1 MVRVFYEPPPYGPKT
16 CLNRSAYGV
25 KGGGLL
31 GKQLTERL
39 AKMPQGPAIVGITVF
54 IMAICWIPVCKF
66 NIVIILL

>member
-25 KGGGLL
+25 QGGGLL

-39 AKMPQGPAIVGITVF
+39 AKMRQGPALAGLTVLIT
-54 IMAICWIPVCKF
+54 AICYIPVCTC
-66 NIVIILL
+66 N